1 MMSELFIKHPR
12 AITVRLNSDEQLGV
26 YVKGMC
32 IVNDNEIRVAGFI
45 EREDSQI
52 IRRAHRPTLLEAD
65 VLNELA
71 SAWYVKDYH
80 EYDDNDGGQIHVE
93 LVITRDAPWNHA

>member
-1 MMSELFIKHPR
+1 MTKLFIKYPR
-12 AITVRLNSDEQLGV
+12 AITVILNSDEELGI

-32 IVNDNEIRVAGFI
+32 IVNDNEIRVAGCI
-45 EREDSQI
+45 NREDSQI
-52 IRRAHRPTLLEAD
+52 IKRAHRPTLMEAD

-71 SAWYVKDYH
+71 QVFYVKEYH

-93 LVITRDAPWNHA
+93 LIISRDAPWTNA